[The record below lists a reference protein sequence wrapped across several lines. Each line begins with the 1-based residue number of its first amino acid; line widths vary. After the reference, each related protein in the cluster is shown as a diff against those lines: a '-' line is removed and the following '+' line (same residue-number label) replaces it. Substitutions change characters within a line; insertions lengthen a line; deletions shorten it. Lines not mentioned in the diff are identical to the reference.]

1 MILLLSSLASA
12 LVTIEVGDSGKYA
25 SIREAYTED
34 YVEGEV
40 TEFVLLPDYRYTT
53 ESPLGDGG
61 YLLGLAF
68 GTDVIVR
75 SSDPGELRVTVPIH
89 AYKGANVKIVD
100 MDLQANVTSYN
111 DPLSSASEG
120 SYNFIPALL
129 ATGGAHLTAEGCRV
143 TGQAFNS
150 FQAGAMAFG
159 ADLTLIGSEF
169 TGNTP
174 ATGNANPNEVMNY
187 VVGMRENGNSGTFTL
202 TLVDTVI
209 ENTAGP
215 ALAVYSEYNLQNL
228 NITGGR
234 IANVGSES
242 AGSAV
247 LTYGIVDTTVSGLTI
262 ESAGNSAVKL
272 SAGQHDWRK
281 LDIVEAKGAQG
292 GAFHLADGGNLALNE
307 VVCTECYAEQG
318 GGLVYARGGTSVKV
332 TDLDMIGGGGRDG
345 GALFAE
351 GVALY
356 VERGRFCGVANDNG
370 PLISTSS
377 EIRVTNSVFRNM
389 PVNAPMFG
397 GQGGDLFLI
406 NNTFVDNAG
415 PILGGIF
422 TGLEFVNNAVV
433 AGTSLNVGE
442 APIDLTF
449 SYNLFFDNVETDFGL
464 GIQAG
469 EGNQINVEPG
479 FASAFLDDPRNCEID
494 PVPATG
500 SALIDAGDP
509 SIADK
514 DGTIS
519 DIGAFGG
526 PNADDSELEWSPTD
540 PSELT
545 LMGGCSGGGG
555 LAGFLLALPLLGLNR
570 KRKQWAKQERG

>member
-1 MILLLSSLASA
+1 MILLLSSLASGA
-12 LVTIEVGDSGKYA
+12 TTFTIGTNQDYA
-25 SIREAYTED
+25 SVSAALIA
-34 YVEGEV
+34 EGS
-40 TEFVLLPDYRYTT
+40 TASQPIEFLLYPDYN
-53 ESPLGDGG
+53 ESYEISTNG
-61 YLLGLAF
+61 YPMGLAF
-68 GTDVIVR
+68 SVDVIIR
-75 SSDPGELRVTVPIH
+75 SSDPGESRVFREVH
-89 AYKGANVKIVD
+89 AYNGANVTLVD
-100 MDLQANVTSYN
+100 LDITPVSASYN
-111 DPLSSASEG
+111 DPMERGSGGTIHHAAMLATEG
-120 SYNFIPALL
+120 SS
-129 ATGGAHLTAEGCRV
+129 LTAERVSV
-143 TGQAFNS
+143 TGQTSSGLAWATDS
-150 FQAGAMAFG
+150 
-159 ADLTLIGSEF
+159 DLTLIECAF
-169 TGNTP
+169 VGNTP
-174 ATGNANPNEVMNY
+174 ESGNASPYEFKNY
-187 VVGMRENGNSGTFTL
+187 AVALRSAESGQTL
-202 TLVDTVI
+202 TLVDTEI
-209 ENTAGP
+209 ENTSGP
-215 ALAVYSEYNLQNL
+215 AIAVYSDSGSQSL

-234 IANVGSES
+234 IANVGGES
-242 AGSAV
+242 AGSAA
-247 LTYGIVDTTVSGLTI
+247 LTFGEVDTTVSGLSI
-262 ESAGNSAVKL
+262 ENAGNTAVQL
-272 SAGQHDWRK
+272 GAGQHDWRK

-332 TDLDMIGGGGRDG
+332 TDLDMISGGGRDG

-389 PVNAPMFG
+389 PVNAPLFG

-433 AGTSLNVGE
+433 TGTSLNVGE

-449 SYNLFFDNVETDFGL
+449 SYNLFFDNVETNFGL

-479 FASAFLDDPRNCEID
+479 FASVFLDDPRNCEID
-494 PVPATG
+494 PVPANG

-526 PNADDSELEWSPTD
+526 PNADDAELGWSPAD
-540 PSELT
+540 PTELT

-570 KRKQWAKQERG
+570 KRREWAKQEQG